1 MSTSQEGNTDSTV
14 PPKASP
20 YTAWADLKS
29 DGKAIM
35 NQAVWNAALLYP
47 AYMYDLDRKIF
58 SERDSDLV
66 SALKL
71 AGIVAG
77 VSEDQKLIRR
87 TASQAGA
94 SPKFVHPFG
103 VPGS

>member
-1 MSTSQEGNTDSTV
+1 MSASVEGNNTDNTV
-14 PPKASP
+14 PPAPSK

-29 DGKAIM
+29 DGKSIM

-47 AYMYDLDRKIF
+47 AYMYDLDRYVF

-71 AGIVAG
+71 AGVVAG
-77 VSEDQKLIRR
+77 VSEAQKIVRR
-87 TASQAGA
+87 TLSQAGA
-94 SPKFVHPFG
+94 QTSIVYPFG
-103 VPGS
+103 QPN